1 MPRLFFDNLDFKILV
16 NIILQNHRPSDMHWI
31 VHYVTFDRVPCDH
44 LDDSKP
50 LSDGTRFE
58 KIEYLL
64 SQGELDKLRSDFIV
78 LVARILADFFEFM
91 EPLQSAI
98 PKHIQHRQWY
108 ATTSISQTSSR
119 FCTPI
124 SFVSVCYYTMFLD
137 ILDISNWWRYNWKL
151 YNWKKNWSS
160 SSFTYWTCKSFW
172 LREIPGQIKK
182 QMKLIILGKW

>member
-16 NIILQNHRPSDMHWI
+16 NIILQNRRPSDMHWI
-31 VHYVTFDRVPCDH
+31 AHYVTFDRVPCDH

-58 KIEYLL
+58 NIEYLL

-98 PKHIQHRQWY
+98 L
-108 ATTSISQTSSR
+108 SIFNTGNDMPQLQLAGQAHG
-119 FCTPI
+119 FAHP
-124 SFVSVCYYTMFLD
+124 L
-137 ILDISNWWRYNWKL
+137 ILFQSAI
-151 YNWKKNWSS
+151 
-160 SSFTYWTCKSFW
+160 
-172 LREIPGQIKK
+172 IPCS
-182 QMKLIILGKW
+182 